1 MSDNVKGEIGLI
13 LLGPLMIWY
22 GLYSLKQYKKENYN
36 PFKSKEKGYQG
47 KLNMEIYFQSYG
59 IIILG
64 AFAFILGIIM
74 VLAG

>member
-1 MSDNVKGEIGLI
+1 MSDNEKALIGSI

-47 KLNMEIYFQSYG
+47 KLNMDIYFQSYSIVILGLLVLIIG
-59 IIILG
+59 IIVL
-64 AFAFILGIIM
+64 FA
-74 VLAG
+74 